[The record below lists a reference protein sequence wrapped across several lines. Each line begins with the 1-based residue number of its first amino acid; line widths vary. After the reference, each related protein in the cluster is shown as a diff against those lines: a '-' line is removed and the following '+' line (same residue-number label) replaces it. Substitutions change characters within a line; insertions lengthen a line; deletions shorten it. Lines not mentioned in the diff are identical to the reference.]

1 MLIFGLC
8 EGVSL
13 LRKITITVDD
23 VTLDCLRAMHEVNG
37 IPYSAAIRRAVL
49 SYYQDKFATP
59 PAQKKQAVCWWQCGE
74 GGYYVIRFQRA
85 YEMSSKE
92 IFRP

>member
-23 VTLDCLRAMHEVNG
+23 VTLDCLRVMRDVNG
-37 IPYSAAIRRAVL
+37 VSHSAAIRLAVL
-49 SYYQDKFATP
+49 SYYQDKFFVS
-59 PAQKKQAVCWWQCGE
+59 PAKK
-74 GGYYVIRFQRA
+74 
-85 YEMSSKE
+85 K
-92 IFRP
+92 